1 MGCCN
6 CFTRKGLWLC
16 WAFNAVLVSIHSII
30 AVSHGAVLDKLI
42 VNNKAANAILDAMIA
57 GITCTVFLNVGY
69 LIITALI
76 LLRKTIAL
84 NGAGANYG
92 FQVGLS
98 FMMFFQMVQVG
109 FCLQSLLPW
118 IDEFIVPNA
127 GSLWKSD
134 DDATHK
140 ALVAFSYLCA
150 VSYLALT
157 VVFVCGSGA
166 LMNKNNALRVEP
178 PGAIQ
183 LEENS
188 NNAQDNAVATG
199 NDNNNNNSFR
209 Y

>member
-1 MGCCN
+1 
-6 CFTRKGLWLC
+6 
-16 WAFNAVLVSIHSII
+16 
-30 AVSHGAVLDKLI
+30 LDKLI

-118 IDEFIVPNA
+118 IDEFIAPNA